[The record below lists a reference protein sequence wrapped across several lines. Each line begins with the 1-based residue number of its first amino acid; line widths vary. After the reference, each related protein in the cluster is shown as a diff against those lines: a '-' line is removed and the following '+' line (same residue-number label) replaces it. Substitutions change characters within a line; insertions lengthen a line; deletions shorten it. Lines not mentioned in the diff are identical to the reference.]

1 MGRLLAENI
10 TMNRTF
16 LPLRLFSSVLL
27 GIVAAA
33 AGATESRA
41 EDKLIPP
48 FTEIRQTVLG
58 YFENQPNYRPGDLIT
73 RKKVEPLLVRLQEM
87 GLPLPEKKEILDA
100 VPVEGGFL
108 AKQLSTPAGR
118 KFMRQISRYPDAYDR
133 LDRLSRLPRGQQTV
147 RDLIRGPGGYKMIEY
162 MTTAAGGKELGKM
175 LSNSPKGKKFNAPT
189 GRIYTA
195 KILLKR
201 LEQSRAESV
210 KAARKQPGR

>member
-1 MGRLLAENI
+1 
-10 TMNRTF
+10 MNRTF
-16 LPLRLFSSVLL
+16 LPVRLFSSVLL

-33 AGATESRA
+33 AGSTEGRA
-41 EDKLIPP
+41 EDKPIPP
-48 FTEIRQTVLG
+48 FAEIRQTVLG
-58 YFENQPNYRPGDLIT
+58 YFEDQPNYRPGDLIT

-100 VPVEGGFL
+100 VPGEGEFL
-108 AKQLSTPAGR
+108 AKQLSTPVGW
-118 KFMRQISRYPDAYDR
+118 KFMRRISRYPDAYDR
-133 LDRLSRLPRGQQTV
+133 LDRLSRLPHGRQTV
-147 RDLIRGPGGYKMIEY
+147 RDLIRGPGGYEMIEY

-201 LEQSRAESV
+201 LERSRDGSV